1 LAGVSQATVSL
12 VLNNVPGARI
22 GGASRRRVIS
32 AAAELDYHP
41 NAAARSLVRQRTGLL
56 GLVLHQRPDF
66 LGANAVLPAVI
77 RGFTSVA
84 GAAGFKML
92 VEPIDDVTQ
101 PDVYVRL
108 AREAHVD
115 GMVVSGIH
123 SDDEQLRAF
132 EARDF
137 PIVLWGQLP
146 GSDLPFVDVDNV
158 AAARMAVEHLI
169 ALGHRRIGCITN
181 GPLEDTASASRLRGY
196 RVALEAHDLAFD
208 MGLVR
213 FGDYEE
219 RSGNE
224 AMLSLLA
231 LPGRP
236 TAVFVASDEVA
247 FGALRA
253 ARGLGVR
260 IPHDI
265 AVVGFDDLPISEFV
279 QPALTTVRVSA
290 LEIGAEAARML
301 IKIVETGRR
310 PSSVLMGTELRIRE
324 SCGAELGPRVRNDI
338 PTSPMNSRASV
349 T

>member
-1 LAGVSQATVSL
+1 
-12 VLNNVPGARI
+12 
-22 GGASRRRVIS
+22 
-32 AAAELDYHP
+32 
-41 NAAARSLVRQRTGLL
+41 
-56 GLVLHQRPDF
+56 
-66 LGANAVLPAVI
+66 
-77 RGFTSVA
+77 
-84 GAAGFKML
+84 
-92 VEPIDDVTQ
+92 
-101 PDVYVRL
+101 
-108 AREAHVD
+108 
-115 GMVVSGIH
+115 
-123 SDDEQLRAF
+123 
-132 EARDF
+132 
-137 PIVLWGQLP
+137 
-146 GSDLPFVDVDNV
+146 
-158 AAARMAVEHLI
+158 
-169 ALGHRRIGCITN
+169 
-181 GPLEDTASASRLRGY
+181 
-196 RVALEAHDLAFD
+196 
-208 MGLVR
+208 
-213 FGDYEE
+213 
-219 RSGNE
+219 
-224 AMLSLLA
+224 MLSLLA